1 MDRRAAHIDAGLG
14 QDCLGTP
21 ATQPPGPI
29 NEVDGGQLLDL
40 LLQKLDVA
48 ELAPEQGA
56 LMHVDRPLQGQ
67 LQLGA
72 LAPAS
77 WCWPPAPG
85 DLVTLSLALA
95 GTRPQVQL
103 SPRVHHCQ
111 PEAYAYDCV
120 EEPVHS
126 SDPPSTFG
134 DPESEVQGPA
144 NADSSE

>member
-72 LAPAS
+72 LAPQ
-77 WCWPPAPG
+77 
-85 DLVTLSLALA
+85 A
-95 GTRPQVQL
+95 GL
-103 SPRVHHCQ
+103 GHPRQ
-111 PEAYAYDCV
+111 AIW
-120 EEPVHS
+120 
-126 SDPPSTFG
+126 
-134 DPESEVQGPA
+134 
-144 NADSSE
+144 